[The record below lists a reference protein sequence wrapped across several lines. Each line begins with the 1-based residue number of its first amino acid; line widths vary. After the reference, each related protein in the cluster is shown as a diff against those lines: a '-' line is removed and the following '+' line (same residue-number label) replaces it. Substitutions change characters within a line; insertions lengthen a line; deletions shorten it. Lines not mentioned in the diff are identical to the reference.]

1 MDLDILLSTV
11 QEEMANISN
20 KIDGLNEE
28 FFRDIFAKVID
39 EKESKYKEYFDAN
52 FQNIADHIRNI
63 KVLEEPP

>member
-39 EKESKYKEYFDAN
+39 EKERPN
-52 FQNIADHIRNI
+52 FN
-63 KVLEEPP
+63 L